1 MEKHRLTSKPITVV
15 YNAPDKV
22 QGVTK
27 SAPESKNLIYIGSF
41 MPYKNVETLVRGA
54 GLLPGY
60 TLHLLSS
67 ISDDRRNALKQI
79 ASSANADVVF
89 HDGVTDQEYRN
100 LLRTAFALVSASKD
114 EGFGIPLVEAMQI
127 GTPVVVSDLDIF
139 FEVAGKAGTFFN
151 PDSPQGFAKAI
162 VSLEDS
168 AKWASK
174 ASQCIGQA
182 AKFDWDESADAL
194 LAAFR
199 NLDS

>member
-1 MEKHRLTSKPITVV
+1 
-15 YNAPDKV
+15 
-22 QGVTK
+22 
-27 SAPESKNLIYIGSF
+27 

-67 ISDDRRNALKQI
+67 ISDNRRNALEQI

-139 FEVAGKAGTFFN
+139 SEVAGRAGTFFK
-151 PDSPQGFAKAI
+151 PESPEAFANA
-162 VSLEDS
+162 VSSLEDS
-168 AKWASK
+168 GEWASK
-174 ASQCIGQA
+174 ASESISQA

-194 LAAFR
+194 LEAFR

>member
-1 MEKHRLTSKPITVV
+1 
-15 YNAPDKV
+15 
-22 QGVTK
+22 
-27 SAPESKNLIYIGSF
+27 

-54 GLLPGY
+54 GLLPEH
-60 TLHLLSS
+60 TLHLLSK
-67 ISDDRRNALKQI
+67 ISKDRKSSLEKL
-79 ASSANADVVF
+79 ASSANASVVF

-139 FEVAGKAGTFFN
+139 SEVAGQAGTFFN
-151 PDSPQGFAKAI
+151 PDSPEGLAKAI

-168 AKWASK
+168 ATWASK
-174 ASQCIGQA
+174 ASQSISQA

-194 LAAFR
+194 LSAFR